1 MTVVPFGRLTPVDP
15 APTPLGAGEA
25 ERLRADLAHHRDM
38 VVARAVDGLRRLGD
52 EGARRR
58 VLRLAEHPSP
68 HVRASALRYL
78 AEIEPDEARPLLV
91 AALEHP
97 HFGVREDALRGLERV
112 GDPRLAPRVLPL
124 LDDGHPD
131 VRRAAERALRGLDA
145 PGHPTAAD
153 AALAD
158 HPAGRVLRALG
169 SGGRAVAL
177 VDPGDGGRPRQVLCR
192 RGPRGWIRGPGAP
205 GPGWLATG
213 DGLGVLTLWGRLPRV
228 ARRVVVA
235 WDGREHKVPLQNG
248 YFLFAAWDVPEP
260 AAGDGPEIR
269 RLVL

>member
-1 MTVVPFGRLTPVDP
+1 MTVVPLGRLTPVDP

-97 HFGVREDALRGLERV
+97 HFGVREDAVRGLEQV

-131 VRRAAERALRGLDA
+131 VRRAAERALRRLDA

-169 SGGRAVAL
+169 SGGRAVVL

-228 ARRVVVA
+228 THRVVVA
-235 WDGREHKVPLQNG
+235 WDGREHKLPLQNG